1 MRIEVRQQG
10 GFAGLRRPP
19 LVVDTAR
26 LDARTAGEIE
36 QLAETL
42 PPGNEQPSRGADLMR
57 YDVQI
62 DDRSATFFEPDV
74 PAPVRRAASPRSR
87 RRPERVALPAPR

>member
-10 GFAGLRRPP
+10 GFAGLRPPP

-36 QLAETL
+36 QLADTL
-42 PPGNEQPSRGADLMR
+42 PPGNDPGGGADLMR

-74 PAPVRRAASPRSR
+74 PAPVRRLL
-87 RRPERVALPAPR
+87 ALARDAGRHT

>member
-10 GFAGLRRPP
+10 GFAGLRP
-19 LVVDTAR
+19 
-26 LDARTAGEIE
+26 ARTAGEIE

-42 PPGNEQPSRGADLMR
+42 PPGNEPGRGADLMR
-57 YDVQI
+57 YDVEV

-74 PAPVRRAASPRSR
+74 PAPVRRLL
-87 RRPERVALPAPR
+87 ALARDAGRNA

>member
-10 GFAGLRRPP
+10 GFAGLRPP
-19 LVVDTAR
+19 LLLLDTAD
-26 LDARTAGEIE
+26 LEPTTAREVE
-36 QLAETL
+36 ELATRL
-42 PPGNEQPSRGADLMR
+42 PPGNEPSRGADLMR

-74 PAPVRRAASPRSR
+74 PAPVRRLLALARDAGRS
-87 RRPERVALPAPR
+87 A

>member
-10 GFAGLRRPP
+10 GFAGVRPPP
-19 LVVDTAR
+19 LVVDTAH
-26 LDARTAGEIE
+26 LDAQTAGELE
-36 QLAETL
+36 QLARTL
-42 PPGNEQPSRGADLMR
+42 PPGNQSGRGADLMR

-74 PAPVRRAASPRSR
+74 PAPVRRLL
-87 RRPERVALPAPR
+87 ALARDAGRHT

>member
-10 GFAGLRRPP
+10 GFAGLRPPP

-36 QLAETL
+36 QLARTL
-42 PPGNEQPSRGADLMR
+42 PPGNEPARGADLMR

-74 PAPVRRAASPRSR
+74 PAPVRRLL
-87 RRPERVALPAPR
+87 ALARDAGRHT

>member
-10 GFAGLRRPP
+10 GFAGLRPPP
-19 LVVDTAR
+19 LVLDTNDLERAR
-26 LDARTAGEIE
+26 AEELER
-36 QLAETL
+36 LASTL
-42 PPGNEQPSRGADLMR
+42 PPGNQPGRGADLMR

-74 PAPVRRAASPRSR
+74 PAPVRRLL
-87 RRPERVALPAPR
+87 ALARDAGRHT

>member
-36 QLAETL
+36 QLAKSL
-42 PPGNEQPSRGADLMR
+42 PPGNEQP
-57 YDVQI
+57 
-62 DDRSATFFEPDV
+62 
-74 PAPVRRAASPRSR
+74 AAART
-87 RRPERVALPAPR
+87 